1 MVAFDLDSS
10 NGYEVIL
17 GGGFLWVLHCL
28 SSFTLDWLFALI
40 KGRWK
45 KTLMKLGRSSAL
57 LFEGMVMEDKKKK
70 KGFLGEG
77 MRGMQ

>member
-17 GGGFLWVLHCL
+17 AGGFLWVLHCV

-40 KGRWK
+40 ERE
-45 KTLMKLGRSSAL
+45 MEEDVDEVGRSSAL

-70 KGFLGEG
+70 KRRVLG
-77 MRGMQ
+77 